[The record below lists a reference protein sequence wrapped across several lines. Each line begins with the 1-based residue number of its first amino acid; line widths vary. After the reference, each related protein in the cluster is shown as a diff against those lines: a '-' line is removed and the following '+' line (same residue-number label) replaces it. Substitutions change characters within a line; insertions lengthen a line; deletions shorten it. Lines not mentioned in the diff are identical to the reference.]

1 MRRLRKAWSIGAG
14 AALRLVGTAAI
25 LTFLALGVTACTGT
39 GTPQPPAGGSGGQVS
54 GTADFSSPSPLP
66 ADAQMVVRVVDNSQP
81 DTATATIGE
90 TTVTAGGKSAPLPF
104 SVSYDVSRVDPNGV
118 YVVQANVVSGGS
130 TILETKGNTLVITQ
144 GRPTAG
150 IALPLK
156 QP

>member
-90 TTVTAGGKSAPLPF
+90 TTVTAGGKSALCGVKPQ
-104 SVSYDVSRVDPNGV
+104 VKRV
-118 YVVQANVVSGGS
+118 
-130 TILETKGNTLVITQ
+130 LEIAGFDQMLTLFPD
-144 GRPTAG
+144 RAA
-150 IALPLK
+150 ALTEMSK
-156 QP
+156 